1 MRLGHFYV
9 PFCVLLFLHQIE
21 YMAKVRSAF
30 FCQNCGY
37 EAPKW
42 LGKCP
47 SCSEWNTF
55 VEEVIEKS
63 GPQVVAF
70 SRSAKTAR
78 PQVLQEILPQEHP
91 RITLVD
97 SELNRVLGGGLVP
110 GSLILF
116 GGEPGIG
123 KSTLLLQLAV
133 SATHLKVLYV
143 SGEESDQQIKMRAER
158 IGLEN
163 SQCYVLTETNLQ
175 NIFKHTEEM
184 QPNLLIIDSVQTL
197 YSSQIESSPGSISQ
211 VRECTAQLLRYAKET
226 NVPVFLIGHITKEGS
241 LAGPKVLEHMVDT
254 VLQFEGDRNH
264 VYRLLRSMKN
274 RFGSTNELG
283 IYEMLGSGLRVVEN
297 PSEILMT
304 NTDGSLSGISIAATM
319 EGMRPMLVE
328 VQALVSTAAY
338 GTPQRSS
345 TGFDSKRLNMLLA
358 VMEKRCGF
366 KLGAKDV
373 FLNIAGGIKVDDP
386 AIDLAVVAAVL
397 SSNADIAIEKN
408 IALSAEVGLSGEVR
422 PVNRVDQRIS
432 EAEKL
437 GFEKIII
444 SKYNKGIEQKNYSIE
459 LIQCSKIT
467 EVVRALFT

>member
-1 MRLGHFYV
+1 
-9 PFCVLLFLHQIE
+9 
-21 YMAKVRSAF
+21 MAKIKSAY
-30 FCQNCGY
+30 FCQNCGH

-55 VEEVIEKS
+55 VEEIIEKS
-63 GPQVVAF
+63 IPSVVAF
-70 SRSAKTAR
+70 STSSRNSK
-78 PQVLQEILPQEHP
+78 PQAIHIIENQEHV
-91 RITLVD
+91 RIILKD
-97 SELNRVLGGGLVP
+97 AELNRVLGGGLVP

-123 KSTLLLQLAV
+123 KSTLLLQMAV
-133 SATHLKVLYV
+133 AEDQLNVLYV
-143 SGEESDQQIKMRAER
+143 SGEESEQQIKMRAER

-163 SQCYVLTETNLQ
+163 QQCYVLTETNIQ
-175 NIFKHTEEM
+175 NIFTQAEQI
-184 QPNLLIIDSVQTL
+184 QPNLVVIDSIQTL

-211 VRECTAQLLRYAKET
+211 VRECTAQLLRYAKQT
-226 NVPVFLIGHITKEGS
+226 GVPVFLIGHITKEGS
-241 LAGPKVLEHMVDT
+241 LAGPKVLEHMVDA

-264 VYRLLRSMKN
+264 VYRLLRSIKN

-283 IYEMLGSGLRVVEN
+283 IYEMLGTGLRQVEN
-297 PSEILMT
+297 PSEILIT
-304 NTDGSLSGISIAATM
+304 NTDSSLSGISIGATL
-319 EGMRPMLVE
+319 EGMRPMLIE
-328 VQALVSTAAY
+328 VQSLVSSAAY

-397 SSNADIAIEKN
+397 SSNADLAIAKN

-422 PVNRVDQRIS
+422 PVNRIEQRIS

-437 GFEKIII
+437 GFDKIII
-444 SKYNKGIEQKNYSIE
+444 SKYNKGIEQKNFKIE
-459 LIQCSKIT
+459 LIQCGRID
-467 EVVRALFT
+467 EVVRALFA